1 MARKGRSRPRKSE
14 PLPPPLP
21 PETRTVGQLVAET
34 LRLYGRRFWAS
45 VVLGLGP
52 AATAVGLTF
61 IPGWW
66 RLAFVLTAGSLL
78 MTAAFIRGVVI
89 ASDTALTRHS
99 LAVAL
104 LVGYLIFLPVPFLW
118 SAFILPAVAWL
129 GLVGLAVPAA
139 IIERLELRDAI
150 RRGLALA
157 RADYVH
163 AIGSLATLV
172 ILSFLTAT
180 MLFLLLRGGS
190 EIALSSA
197 AFASLLV
204 ISPILFLGGGLL
216 YFDQAARVESGGPRP
231 RRSRD
236 ADLHHAVEP
245 HRPGRAD
252 AEGEPRPAARGEP

>member
-1 MARKGRSRPRKSE
+1 VARKGARRRE

-45 VVLGLGP
+45 LALGLGP

-66 RLAFVLTAGSLL
+66 ALAFVLTAGSLL
-78 MTAAFIRGVVI
+78 MTASYVGGTVI
-89 ASDTALTRHS
+89 ASDAKLTWHS
-99 LAVAL
+99 LAVGL
-104 LVGYLIFLPVPFLW
+104 LVGCAIFLPVPFLYG
-118 SAFILPAVAWL
+118 AFVLPAVAWL
-129 GLVGLAVPAA
+129 GIVGLAVPAA
-139 IIERLELRDAI
+139 IVE
-150 RRGLALA
+150 RRGPRESVGRGLSLA

-172 ILSFLTAT
+172 IVSFLTAT
-180 MLFLLLRGGS
+180 VLFTLLRGGS
-190 EIALSSA
+190 KIALSSA

-216 YFDQAARVESGGPRP
+216 YFDQAARLESGRQRP

-236 ADLHHAVEP
+236 ADVHHAVEP
-245 HRPGRAD
+245 DRPGRPD

>member
-1 MARKGRSRPRKSE
+1 MAAKRRSQARK

-45 VVLGLGP
+45 LALGLGP

-61 IPGWW
+61 IPGWSA
-66 RLAFVLTAGSLL
+66 LVFVLTAGALL
-78 MTAAFIRGVVI
+78 MTASYVGGVMI
-89 ASDTALTRHS
+89 ASEASVTPRS
-99 LAVAL
+99 LVVGL
-104 LVGYLIFLPVPFLW
+104 VVGYLIFLPVPFLYG
-118 SAFILPAVAWL
+118 AFALPAVAWL
-129 GLVGLAVPAA
+129 GVVGLAVPAA
-139 IIERLELRDAI
+139 IVERHGLRGSL

-172 ILSFLTAT
+172 IVSFLTAT
-180 MLFLLLRGGS
+180 VLFTVLRGGS
-190 EIALSSA
+190 KIALSSA

-216 YFDQAARVESGGPRP
+216 YFDQAAR
-231 RRSRD
+231 
-236 ADLHHAVEP
+236 
-245 HRPGRAD
+245 
-252 AEGEPRPAARGEP
+252 

>member
-45 VVLGLGP
+45 LVLGLGP
-52 AATAVGLTF
+52 AATAVCLTF

-66 RLAFVLTAGSLL
+66 ALAFVLTGGSLL
-78 MTAAFIRGVVI
+78 MTASYIRGVVI
-89 ASDTALTRHS
+89 ASEARLTRHS

-104 LVGYLIFLPVPFLW
+104 LAGYVIFLPVPFLW

-129 GLVGLAVPAA
+129 GILGFAVPAA
-139 IIERLELRDAI
+139 IIERRELRAAI

-157 RADYVH
+157 RADYGH

-172 ILSFLTAT
+172 
-180 MLFLLLRGGS
+180 LLP
-190 EIALSSA
+190 
-197 AFASLLV
+197 F
-204 ISPILFLGGGLL
+204 
-216 YFDQAARVESGGPRP
+216 
-231 RRSRD
+231 
-236 ADLHHAVEP
+236 
-245 HRPGRAD
+245 
-252 AEGEPRPAARGEP
+252 